1 MTVAPVKDPGL
12 CVGTVPCGS
21 PPTSILDPEMASQVP
36 TARGGPRLYGRTAEC
51 ARLDE
56 LLGALQSGLSGALV
70 VRGEAGSGKTALL
83 DYAAAGS
90 DGCRVERATG
100 VESEM
105 ELPFATLHQLCL
117 PLLDR
122 IEALPAPQAD
132 ALKTAF
138 GLSAGRRP
146 DSFLVGLAVLTL
158 LSDAADSTPLICVVD
173 DAQWLDHSSAVVL
186 AFVARRLEAE
196 SVLLVFAERE
206 DAARGELDGLPELNL
221 GRLSPTDSRELL
233 ASVSLGPLDEG
244 VVERIIDEAH
254 GNPLALL
261 ELPRGTAS
269 ANLAGGFAVPETGP
283 IASRIEASFRRR
295 AAELPEDTQ
304 RLLLVGAA
312 DPLGDPTLLW
322 RAADTLGIPVEAA
335 APAEESDLLEVGA
348 RVTFRHPLL
357 RSAIYGAA
365 PPPERREAHRALAEA
380 TDPERDPDRRAWHRA
395 HATLAQNEEVASELE
410 RSADRARARGG
421 LAAAA
426 AFLERA
432 AELTPDPHL
441 RVTRALDAARRKR
454 LAGLAEAAQ
463 GLLAT
468 AEQGTLDDLDRA
480 LVVRLRAQI
489 AWDESPGGQAPLL
502 LLQAARQLEPLDIDL
517 ARDTYLEAL
526 FAASNAGRLGGG
538 VIQPARAAR
547 AGPAAMGVPDT
558 SDLLLNGLAV
568 LFTEGHAAAAP
579 LLKQALA
586 LARDEQGRDEHA
598 LRAIRIASRVAAEVL
613 DDVAWSDLATRHVR
627 VAREDGILSTLPVT
641 LNYLASLRIYEG
653 DLEAAAMLL
662 DESDSISW
670 STAGAPADVTR
681 LMLAA
686 YRGEEAE
693 TLRRRRSLEAVA
705 AATGEGLLLTVCE
718 YGSAILYNGLAQYE
732 AALGLAA
739 AAVSQDD
746 LSVSVWALPE
756 LIEAAV
762 RSGRNDVAAAGFE
775 ALAERTIA
783 TGTDFARGLEA
794 RSRGL
799 VSEGAVAEA
808 SYREGIEVLGG
819 TSMRMFLAR
828 AQLLYGEWLRRE
840 NRRVEAREQLRPA
853 HEFFDRIGAEGFS
866 ARAGREL
873 AATGL
878 TVRKRVDETRRDLTP
893 QEAQIARLAGDGYT
907 NPEIGAQ
914 LFLSPR
920 TVEWHLRKVF
930 AKLDIS
936 SRRQLREVLPGSVH
950 AA

>member
-1 MTVAPVKDPGL
+1 
-12 CVGTVPCGS
+12 
-21 PPTSILDPEMASQVP
+21 MAVQVP
-36 TARGGPRLYGRTAEC
+36 TYRGGPRLYGRTEEC
-51 ARLDE
+51 ARLEE
-56 LLGALQSGLSGALV
+56 LLGALRSGLSAGLV

-83 DYAAAGS
+83 EYAAAGG
-90 DGCRVERATG
+90 DGCRVERAAG

-105 ELPFATLHQLCL
+105 ELPFAALHQLCL

-122 IEALPAPQAD
+122 VEQLPAPQAD

-146 DSFLVGLAVLTL
+146 DPFLVGLAVLTL
-158 LSDAADSTPLICVVD
+158 LSEAAESTPLICVVD

-206 DAARGELDGLPELNL
+206 EAALDELDGLPELRL
-221 GRLSPTDSRELL
+221 GRLSPSDSRDLL
-233 ASVSLGPLDEG
+233 AAASVGPLDER
-244 VVERIIDEAH
+244 VVERIVDEAH

-261 ELPRGTAS
+261 ELPRGAS
-269 ANLAGGFAVPETGP
+269 SASLAGGFAVPEAEA

-295 AAELPEDTQ
+295 AAELPEETQ

-322 RAADTLGIPVEAA
+322 RAAETLDIPVEAA

-348 RVTFRHPLL
+348 RVTFRHPLM
-357 RSAIYGAA
+357 RSAIYGAGPA
-365 PPPERREAHRALAEA
+365 QERRDAHRALAEA

-395 HATLAQNEEVASELE
+395 HATLVQDEDVATELE

-432 AELTPDPHL
+432 AELTPDPHR
-441 RVTRALDAARRKR
+441 RVRRALLAARRKR
-454 LAGLAEAAQ
+454 LVGLTEAAAGL
-463 GLLAT
+463 LTT
-468 AEQGTLDDLDRA
+468 AEQGPLDDLDRA
-480 LVVRLRAQI
+480 RAVRLRAEI
-489 AWDESPGGQAPLL
+489 AWDERPGGEAASLL
-502 LLQAARQLEPLDIDL
+502 LEAARRLEPLDVDL

-538 VIQPARAAR
+538 VAGPARAAR
-547 AGPAAMGVPDT
+547 AAPAAPGAPDT
-558 SDLLLNGLAV
+558 SDLLLSGLAV
-568 LFTEGHAAAAP
+568 LYTEGHTAAAP

-586 LARDEQGRDEHA
+586 KARKDEGRDEHA
-598 LRAIRIASRVAAEVL
+598 LRGIRIASRIAAELL
-613 DDVAWSDLATRHVR
+613 DEATWSDLAARHIR

-653 DLEAAAMLL
+653 DLDAAAMLL
-662 DESDSISW
+662 DESDAISR
-670 STAGAPADVTR
+670 STAAAPADVTR
-681 LMLAA
+681 LLLAA
-686 YRGEEAE
+686 YRGDEIE
-693 TLRRRRSLEAVA
+693 TTRLRRVLEAVA
-705 AATGEGLLLTVCE
+705 AASGEGLILTVCE
-718 YGSAILYNGLAQYE
+718 YEAAVLHNGLGQYE
-732 AALGLAA
+732 TALGFATAA
-739 AAVSQDD
+739 AAADD

-762 RSGRNDVAAAGFE
+762 RSGRNDAAAEAFE
-775 ALAERTIA
+775 TLAKRTNA
-783 TGTDFARGLEA
+783 AGTDFARGLEA

-799 VSEGAVAEA
+799 VSAGAAAEA
-808 SYREGIEVLGG
+808 AYRQAIDILGR

-840 NRRVEAREQLRPA
+840 NRRVEAREQLGPA

-866 ARAGREL
+866 TRTGREL

-878 TVRKRVDETRRDLTP
+878 TVRKRVDETRSDLTP
-893 QEAQIARLAGDGYT
+893 QEAHIARLAGDGYT

-930 AKLDIS
+930 SKLNIS
-936 SRRQLREVLPGSVH
+936 SRRQLREVLPGSAH
-950 AA
+950 AASLPV